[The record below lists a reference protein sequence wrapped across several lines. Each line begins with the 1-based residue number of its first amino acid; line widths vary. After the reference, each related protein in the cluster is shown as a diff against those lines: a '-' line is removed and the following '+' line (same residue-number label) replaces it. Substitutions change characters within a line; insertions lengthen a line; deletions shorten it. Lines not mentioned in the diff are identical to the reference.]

1 VRELAAEDGVAVAE
15 SELIGLAP
23 LAALLDVADH
33 AGALRD
39 ADVEVRLRAA
49 AEAISLRD
57 FSPLM
62 ALELRLAA
70 AREAGR
76 TRE

>member
-1 VRELAAEDGVAVAE
+1 
-15 SELIGLAP
+15 
-23 LAALLDVADH
+23 
-33 AGALRD
+33 
-39 ADVEVRLRAA
+39 VETRLRAA
-49 AEAISLRD
+49 AAAISLRD

-76 TRE
+76 DPT